1 MVTDGPDLIRLSL
14 PVDGGLT
21 AIVEV
26 AAGVLARRAG
36 LSDDVVTRARSAVS
50 AAFTEV
56 CGGGSGRGSG
66 EVEVEVRV
74 EPHHLEVRIV
84 SGAVTR
90 TVRL

>member
-1 MVTDGPDLIRLSL
+1 MVTDEPDLIRLSL

-56 CGGGSGRGSG
+56 CGGGSG

-74 EPHHLEVRIV
+74 QPHHLEVRIV

-90 TVRL
+90 TLHLP